1 MNEHRLGQ
9 QMNLRENPRL
19 PKHIHN
25 AGSLWLAHIERLEGF
40 GSWGHWT
47 SSSCLAVF
55 GGRAACV
62 HCSWLSQIR
71 SMVLLRHGQT
81 VAPHVSC
88 VCLFGMSLARQLTLR
103 IEAWHGVFGEK
114 QPFKSSCNLQV
125 FYCAEVCSVGCF
137 PNWLQ
142 PVLGIAGSV
151 TELKW
156 RLGMW
161 NWETFTANKESQT
174 LEYWEPWGFLSTR
187 SHDDCCNCN
196 RDTKSINCCMYK
208 VCTNMWDPSMKYGPT
223 SWNTKALANDGWC
236 FCSNEVPSGQLFLV
250 PVGKKLRK
258 ACACSTS
265 VAF

>member
-1 MNEHRLGQ
+1 MASAYWTIGGVWILRPLGIQ
-9 QMNLRENPRL
+9 QLLGCIREGCL
-19 PKHIHN
+19 CSLQLTFTDPKHAIKHN
-25 AGSLWLAHIERLEGF
+25 KHI
-40 GSWGHWT
+40 
-47 SSSCLAVF
+47 
-55 GGRAACV
+55 
-62 HCSWLSQIR
+62 
-71 SMVLLRHGQT
+71 MVLLRHGQT

-88 VCLFGMSLARQLTLR
+88 VCLFGMSLARQLILR

-125 FYCAEVCSVGCF
+125 FYRAEVCSVGCF
-137 PNWLQ
+137 PTWHQ

-161 NWETFTANKESQT
+161 NWETFTANKESQA

-196 RDTKSINCCMYK
+196 RDTKSINCSMYK
-208 VCTNMWDPSMKYGPT
+208 VCTNMWDASMKYGPT

-236 FCSNEVPSGQLFLV
+236 FCSNEVPSG
-250 PVGKKLRK
+250 
-258 ACACSTS
+258 
-265 VAF
+265 